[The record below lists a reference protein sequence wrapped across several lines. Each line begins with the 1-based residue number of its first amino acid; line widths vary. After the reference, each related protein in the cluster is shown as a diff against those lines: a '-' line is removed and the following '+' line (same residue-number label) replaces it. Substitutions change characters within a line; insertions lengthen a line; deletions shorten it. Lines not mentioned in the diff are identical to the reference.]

1 MKIRWKAIFNDM
13 KLNNK
18 NKNNCNNS
26 MNVKRK
32 SNCNIN
38 QQENP
43 SRYGIKSNK
52 LSPSQTKDLVAFK
65 V

>member
-1 MKIRWKAIFNDM
+1 MKIRWKAIFIDM

-18 NKNNCNNS
+18 NNNNCNNS
-26 MNVKRK
+26 MNVKRR

-43 SRYGIKSNK
+43 SRYGIKRNK
-52 LSPSQTKDLVAFK
+52 LSPSKTKDLVAFK